1 MRIALTGHRG
11 YVGSVMTPMLVAA
24 GHDVVGIDTELYR
37 SSTFGGELPGG
48 EVPSITKD
56 IRDVEAA
63 DLEGVDAVIHLAGLS
78 NDPLGDLNPSLTDE
92 INFRASVHL
101 AEVAKSVGVERF
113 VFSSSCSNYGAGV
126 DEWLTEESRFNP
138 QTPYGHS
145 KVNVEAA
152 LTELADDSFS
162 PTYLRSGT
170 AYGVSPRLRFDLVL
184 NNLTAWAFCTGEV
197 LLKSDGKPWRPVVHI
212 EDMSRAFLAAV
223 EADRDLV
230 HDEAFN
236 VGRTDQNY
244 QIRDLALI
252 VADTV
257 EGSRVEFAADS
268 GPDTRDYRV
277 SCDKIAE
284 TLTAYQPV
292 WTAEKGA
299 VELRD
304 AYARVGIDVEEFEGP
319 RYRRIH
325 HIQSLMAAGRLD
337 DDLRWTDGAGPGG
350 GAS

>member
-24 GHDVVGIDTELYR
+24 GHDVIGFDTDLYR
-37 SSTFGGELPGG
+37 NSTFGNELPGG
-48 EVPSITKD
+48 EVPSVVKD
-56 IRDVEAA
+56 IRDIAPD
-63 DLEGVDAVIHLAGLS
+63 DLEGCDAVIHLAGLS
-78 NDPLGDLNPSLTDE
+78 NDPLGDLNPALTDE

-126 DEWLTEESRFNP
+126 DSWLTEESKFNP

-145 KVNVEAA
+145 KVNVEGELAR
-152 LTELADDSFS
+152 LADDAFS
-162 PTYLRSGT
+162 PTYMRSGT

-197 LLKSDGKPWRPVVHI
+197 LLKSDGKPWRPMVHI
-212 EDMSRAFLAAV
+212 EDMSRAFIAAV

-244 QIRDLALI
+244 QIRDLANI
-252 VADTV
+252 VAATV
-257 EGSRVEFAADS
+257 EGSRVQFASDS

-277 SCDKIAE
+277 NCDKIKD
-284 TLTAYQPV
+284 TLPAYQPV

-304 AYARVGIDVEEFEGP
+304 AYAATGIDVESFEGP
-319 RYRRIH
+319 KYRRIN
-325 HIQSLMAAGRLD
+325 HIRELIENGHLTT
-337 DDLRWTDGAGPGG
+337 DLRWADGDGG
-350 GAS
+350 KAAHS